1 MKATVA
7 ADKES
12 LVRYRAGHGSRR
24 AAHPLEGARM
34 VRRSIASF
42 VVLILALVALF
53 VPAQASA
60 QTAITA
66 GVKGGVN
73 VANVDL
79 KLTGFT
85 VSAKSRPGLVIGGF
99 LALDKKA
106 AGLVVEGLFSQN
118 GTNLTFSDKTVGAT
132 LAQEVRIDYILIPV
146 LGRVNLKES
155 KTVLVHLY
163 LGPQFGFK
171 TGFQS
176 KETLTVG
183 GVSTS
188 TTNHDDSNIKG
199 HNIDLAFGGQ
209 VDFGRF
215 LVDLRYSLGLTN
227 IDPDT
232 GPEEPEVKNRTF
244 SMMFGVRLK

>member
-1 MKATVA
+1 
-7 ADKES
+7 
-12 LVRYRAGHGSRR
+12 
-24 AAHPLEGARM
+24 M

-118 GTNLTFSDKTVGAT
+118 GTKLTFSDKTVGAT

-199 HNIDLAFGGQ
+199 HNIDLRLADRSISA
-209 VDFGRF
+209 DF
-215 LVDLRYSLGLTN
+215 S
-227 IDPDT
+227 
-232 GPEEPEVKNRTF
+232 
-244 SMMFGVRLK
+244 

>member
-1 MKATVA
+1 M
-7 ADKES
+7 
-12 LVRYRAGHGSRR
+12 
-24 AAHPLEGARM
+24 
-34 VRRSIASF
+34 
-42 VVLILALVALF
+42 ALF
-53 VPAQASA
+53 VPAHASA

-99 LALDKKA
+99 LAVDKKT

-118 GTNLTFSDKTVGAT
+118 GTKLEFSDKTAGAT

-146 LGRVNLKES
+146 LGRVNLKASEMS
-155 KTVLVHLY
+155 WCTCTWARSS
-163 LGPQFGFK
+163 GSRRGFSRRK
-171 TGFQS
+171 RS
-176 KETLTVG
+176 RLAACRRPRP
-183 GVSTS
+183 
-188 TTNHDDSNIKG
+188 TNDDGNIKG

-227 IDPDT
+227 VDPDT

>member
-1 MKATVA
+1 MI
-7 ADKES
+7 
-12 LVRYRAGHGSRR
+12 RR
-24 AAHPLEGARM
+24 P
-34 VRRSIASF
+34 STSF
-42 VVLILALVALF
+42 VALALAVIALL
-53 VPAQASA
+53 VPAHTSA
-60 QTAITA
+60 GPAITA

-85 VSAKSRPGLVIGGF
+85 VSAKSRPGLIIGGF
-99 LALDKKA
+99 VAMDKNQ

-118 GTNLTFSDKTVGAT
+118 GTKLEFSDSGAT
-132 LAQEVRIDYILIPV
+132 FTQEIRIDYIVIPV
-146 LGRVNLKES
+146 LGRVNLKAS
-155 KTVLVHLY
+155 DAVLVHLY
-163 LGPQFGFK
+163 AGPQFGLK

-183 GVSTS
+183 GMTTTDTTS
-188 TTNHDDSNIKG
+188 DDDNIKG
-199 HNIDLAFGGQ
+199 HNVDMAFGGQ

-227 IDPDT
+227 ADKDT